1 MVRWTLCE
9 MTEMLR
15 RGAVS
20 PAELLRAH
28 LDQIGRVNPRVN
40 AFIEV
45 YEEGIGGGLGGP
57 LAGVPVTVKDAFD
70 IAGRVTTCGSLLRR
84 NAVAREDATAVA
96 RLKAAGAVIIGKT
109 SAPEFLYNYETDNR
123 IIGRTNHP
131 LDETRT
137 PGGSSGGEA
146 AAIASFMSAGGIG
159 SDGGGSIRE
168 PAHFCGICG
177 LKPTPGRVPA
187 FGHWPEIANPTGF
200 MGVGGPMART
210 ASDVRLLFSVLA
222 GHDAR
227 DPYSVPVE
235 LRAMPSVGARI
246 AVMSGRRVQRACAG
260 AVERAVSLL
269 GTMGHECDEFSYA
282 RIDGAHEMWRTL
294 FVDYLTPGILAMIAG
309 REKECSWTSRQL
321 TKMMRETVDVGRLG
335 EVLLRR
341 DRMRAALLHWMGV
354 ATIIVAPA
362 FGVTAF
368 PHKQRRFA
376 VEGGEIGLMEAI
388 EAVSPWNL
396 LGMPAMVVPMGVDED
411 GMPAGVQLIGAP
423 WCEELVLDLAVRLEE
438 ARGTEWHK
446 ETFLRTNMIST
457 ITQTD

>member
-1 MVRWTLCE
+1 MVRSTLCA
-9 MTEMLR
+9 MAGMVKR
-15 RGAVS
+15 REVS

-28 LDQIGRVNPRVN
+28 LEQIARVNPRVN

-45 YEEGIGGGLGGP
+45 YEEGIGGGVEGV
-57 LAGVPVTVKDAFD
+57 LAGVPVTIKDSFD
-70 IAGRVTTCGSLLRR
+70 IAGRVTNCGSLLRR
-84 NAVAREDATAVA
+84 DAVAREDSTAVA

-109 SAPEFLYNYETDNR
+109 STPEFLYNYVTDNR

-146 AAIASFMSAGGIG
+146 AAISSFMSAGGIG

-210 ASDVRLLFSVLA
+210 AADVRLLFSVLA

-227 DPYSVPVE
+227 DPFSVPVE
-235 LRAMPSVGARI
+235 LRAMPSVGVRV

-260 AVERAVSLL
+260 AAERAVALL
-269 GTMGHECDEFSYA
+269 AAMGHECEEFSAA
-282 RIDGAHEMWRTL
+282 RIEGAHELWRSL

-309 REKECSWTSRQL
+309 REDECSWTSQQL
-321 TKMMRETVDVGRLG
+321 TRMMRGTVDVGRLG

-341 DRMRAALLHWMGV
+341 DRMRGELLHWMGARTV
-354 ATIIVAPA
+354 IVAPA
-362 FGVTAF
+362 FGTTAF
-368 PHKQRRFA
+368 HHGQNRFA

-388 EAVSPWNL
+388 EVVSPWNL
-396 LGMPAMVVPMGVDED
+396 LGMPAMVVPMGVDDD

-438 ARGTEWHK
+438 ARGTEWDNT
-446 ETFLRTNMIST
+446 TFSRTSTSST
-457 ITQTD
+457 ISPMG